1 MDPNDLSTTPPMI
14 SQRSTAV
21 CLSDSA
27 MQVWLS
33 ALHQMALADG
43 DFDPSE
49 QTYLQTH
56 LQAVI
61 PMGASRAEAWHP
73 PSRDALHRTFADKPI
88 LAEQFLRS
96 AVLVALADGHL
107 SEEELVLLQQWKQ
120 LLGCAQSPINNL
132 QIADGVHGADGELH
146 SGSSTTDLLATL
158 KSWLDQLDPTDPRV
172 AAFIVSLIPAQCPF
186 ERDIVLFG
194 HKLVH
199 IPPMCKLNPLYD
211 QLVGLRFRCLGHLS
225 EEQQLRIARNASA
238 GS

>member
-1 MDPNDLSTTPPMI
+1 MFSK
-14 SQRSTAV
+14 RSAAV
-21 CLSDSA
+21 CLPDSA
-27 MQVWLS
+27 IQVWLS

-43 DFDPSE
+43 DFAPSE
-49 QTYLQTH
+49 QTYLQSH
-56 LQAVI
+56 LQEVI
-61 PMGASRAEAWHP
+61 PMDASSAQTWHP
-73 PSRDALHRTFADKPI
+73 PTRDALRLTFAAQPI

-107 SEEELVLLQQWKQ
+107 SGEELVLLQQWKQ

-132 QIADGVHGADGELH
+132 QIADGVQGADGELH
-146 SGSSTTDLLATL
+146 SGSSTTDPLATL